1 MDQLRPF
8 IDERLLGRCT
18 YCGGVPGTRDHV
30 PSKAFLD
37 RRYPDNLPVVDA
49 CTSCNESFSK
59 DEEYVASLIE
69 CVLAGSADPSA
80 VQRRKIARV
89 LNHSHALRARLDKA
103 RTVSGDGIAFGIEPD
118 RVKNVVVK
126 LARGHAWVELAEL
139 PEGLPSHVLVVPLPL
154 LDDRERFE
162 EPPQTGVWPE
172 VGSRSMRRL
181 AMNGGMADW
190 IIVQP
195 DRYRYLATVAPGIL
209 VRLVIREYLAAEIV
223 WT

>member
-1 MDQLRPF
+1 MR
-8 IDERLLGRCT
+8 
-18 YCGGVPGTRDHV
+18 
-30 PSKAFLD
+30 
-37 RRYPDNLPVVDA
+37 
-49 CTSCNESFSK
+49 
-59 DEEYVASLIE
+59 ASL
-69 CVLAGSADPSA
+69 SASSRALPTQA
-80 VQRRKIARV
+80 QVQRPKIARA
-89 LNHSHALRARLDKA
+89 LEHSHALRARLDKA